1 MRPITRHVLFTLA
14 VACALPTLSWAQT
27 TPTPPTLPT
36 TPTPPPAVV
45 GAFPTDTQIAFVN
58 LERIFQ
64 ESAFGKTG
72 MAQVTTLQ
80 NTLNTGLQVRARDIQ
95 ALSEKIKSQQT
106 VAAEATLMAW
116 NTDLLRLQ
124 REAQFAQQEAQIQ
137 VEQMQNT
144 LLASFEKLVQ
154 PVIENVRKEKG
165 LWFVFALPSAQADTS
180 GLTLLAA
187 DPALDLSAEVLKRM
201 VQ

>member
-1 MRPITRHVLFTLA
+1 MRPITRLVFTLL
-14 VACALPTLSWAQT
+14 VVCACPALAWAQAT
-27 TPTPPTLPT
+27 
-36 TPTPPPAVV
+36 TPPPAAPAPSAPAPVV
-45 GAFPTDTQIAFVN
+45 TAFPADTKIAFVN
-58 LERIFQ
+58 LERVFQ
-64 ESAFGKTG
+64 ESSFGKTG

-80 NTLNTGLQVRARDIQ
+80 ETLNTGLQVRARDIQ

-106 VAAEATLMAW
+106 VAAEATLLTW
-116 NTDLLRLQ
+116 NSDLLRLQ

-144 LLASFEKLVQ
+144 LLASFEKVVQ
-154 PVIENVRKEKG
+154 PVIEAVRKEKG
-165 LWFVFALPSAQADTS
+165 LWFVFALPSTQTDST

-187 DPALDLSAEVLKRM
+187 DPALDLSAEVLRRM